1 MTLAVPAYEVLTA
14 IPAEDPFRYGWR
26 EVCRREADGSSRLV
40 NLPLTLWDVLHP
52 QENDKIMNGLRHAR
66 ECRYLASVLEARLAG
81 DPHALVLND
90 TAVYW
95 DVTGLSHHSPDITVI
110 FDIDNPRDNWPSFFV
125 AAEATRPALII

>member
-1 MTLAVPAYEVLTA
+1 GWLRRPDERRRTMTVTVPAYEVLTA
-14 IPAEDPFRYGWR
+14 VPEEDPFRYGWR
-26 EVCRREADGSSRLV
+26 EVCRREPDGSYRIV

-81 DPHALVLND
+81 DPHALVLHD

-95 DVTGLSHHSPDITVI
+95 GV
-110 FDIDNPRDNWPSFFV
+110 
-125 AAEATRPALII
+125 